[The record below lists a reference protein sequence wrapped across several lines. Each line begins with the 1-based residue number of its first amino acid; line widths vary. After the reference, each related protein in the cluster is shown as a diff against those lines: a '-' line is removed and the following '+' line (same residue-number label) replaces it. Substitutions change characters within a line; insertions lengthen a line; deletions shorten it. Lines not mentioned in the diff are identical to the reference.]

1 MHQMLPQLSAIPPC
15 NLCNFYFFFFFTSF
29 KGMTSIIYNKLTQRQ
44 NFSLIPELT
53 WNQNLST
60 SLSDSLWYSTF

>member
-1 MHQMLPQLSAIPPC
+1 MHQMLPQLSALPPS
-15 NLCNFYFFFFFTSF
+15 NLCNFIFLTSF
-29 KGMTSIIYNKLTQRQ
+29 KGITYINKLTQRQ
-44 NFSLIPELT
+44 NISLTPELT